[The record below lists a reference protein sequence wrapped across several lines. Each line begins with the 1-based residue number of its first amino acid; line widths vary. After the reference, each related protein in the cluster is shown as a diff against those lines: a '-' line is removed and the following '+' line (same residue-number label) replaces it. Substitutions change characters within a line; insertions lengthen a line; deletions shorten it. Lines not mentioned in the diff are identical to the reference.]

1 MSTESPLD
9 PLDVLDSPPVE
20 TRDRSALRK
29 RLAAGFGVNIF
40 DRGITTLIQL
50 ASVPIFLT
58 HWGKDLYGEW
68 LILNAIP
75 SYFNLSDVGFG
86 STAGNE
92 MTMLMAA
99 GKQDEALDVFQS
111 VLALTTTVS
120 VIIGA
125 VFMGLVWFLPFDR
138 WLNVNS
144 ISRHDTSVVILLLAL
159 SVLLS
164 MQETLFQAAFRCVAK
179 YAYGTF
185 LKSLIQMASFL
196 GVATVVLLHGSVVA
210 AAESFCIVN
219 AVGTF
224 FLWVMLRRSVPWIRF
239 GIAHARMATL
249 RRLAAPSFAFMAFPV
264 GNALNLQGMLLVV
277 GHVLG
282 PVAVVVFSTA
292 RTVSRSAVQFM
303 QLISNSVWP
312 EMSIAVGA
320 GDFALARTL
329 HRRSCQ
335 ISIASGL
342 GFVVALVAVGPFIWR
357 HWTVHQI
364 PTDTV
369 LFDLLLLLVIFYALW
384 NTSSVALTATNSH
397 QRLAVVYLIAT
408 SVSLAIAWVL
418 ASFFGLRGVA
428 VALIAGEIFM
438 ALNVLRNSLEF
449 LGDTFGDFTRS
460 MFSIPKLTH

>member
-1 MSTESPLD
+1 MLF
-9 PLDVLDSPPVE
+9 
-20 TRDRSALRK
+20 RS
-29 RLAAGFGVNIF
+29 
-40 DRGITTLIQL
+40 
-50 ASVPIFLT
+50 
-58 HWGKDLYGEW
+58 
-68 LILNAIP
+68 
-75 SYFNLSDVGFG
+75 
-86 STAGNE
+86 
-92 MTMLMAA
+92 
-99 GKQDEALDVFQS
+99 
-111 VLALTTTVS
+111 
-120 VIIGA
+120 
-125 VFMGLVWFLPFDR
+125 
-138 WLNVNS
+138 S

-369 LFDLLLLLVIFYALW
+369 LFDLLLLVIFYALW